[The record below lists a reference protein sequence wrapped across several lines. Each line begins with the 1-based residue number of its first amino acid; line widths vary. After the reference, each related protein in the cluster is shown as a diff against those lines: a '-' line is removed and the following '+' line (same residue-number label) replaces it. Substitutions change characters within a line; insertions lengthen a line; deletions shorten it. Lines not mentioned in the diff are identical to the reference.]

1 MRLNNYP
8 TNMRFAKYPEK
19 VIMIIAKDKKEA
31 MRIAQ
36 KTGCRVT
43 GNCSYKQEL
52 NIDGYYQ
59 KQIELIKAKMLDG
72 TVILS
77 YE

>member
-8 TNMRFAKYPEK
+8 TNMRFAKYPER
-19 VIMIIAKDKKEA
+19 VVMIIAKDKKEA
-31 MRIAQ
+31 IRIAQ
-36 KTGCRVT
+36 KVNCRIT

-59 KQIELIKAKMLDG
+59 KQIDLIEKKLLDG
-72 TVILS
+72 TIILF